1 MACTPPPP
9 TSSTFAISAP
19 IRSFEPGEIYPE
31 RAVNLTIG
39 KVHADFAA
47 LRRYL
52 VDDGFLE
59 RREGFYWRAGGSF
72 DL

>member
-1 MACTPPPP
+1 VGHGDYAT
-9 TSSTFAISAP
+9 
-19 IRSFEPGEIYPE
+19 
-31 RAVNLTIG
+31 
-39 KVHADFAA
+39 